1 MSTCYYYARHERE
14 KEFDDSIRDAV
25 KSANDKALMALYV
38 QNQAILNMLRKMDD
52 KQTALRNIQLNK
64 ITKI

>member
-1 MSTCYYYARHERE
+1 MSTCYYYVRHERE

-25 KSANDKALMALYV
+25 KSVNDKALMALYV